1 MATLTKGT
9 TFASGDVVTP
19 AKLNALV
26 DAATVSNIA
35 NSDISASAEIALTKL
50 ANGALPSGISVASAN
65 IANGTITNANIST
78 TAAIAG
84 TKVVPNF
91 GAQNISTTGTI
102 TAGGDITAFSDI
114 RTKTEVETITS
125 ALETVNK
132 LRGVRYIKD
141 GKNGIGVIAQEVDEV
156 VPEVVSK
163 DGEYLSVAYGN
174 LVGLLIEAI
183 KELNSKLK

>member
-1 MATLTKGT
+1 MATVTPSY
-9 TFASGDVVTP
+9 TFTNDEVVTP
-19 AKLNALV
+19 AKLNSLGVPTVFNIVNADLS
-26 DAATVSNIA
+26 ATANIA
-35 NSDISASAEIALTKL
+35 LSKLAAGVLPEGITVTSNNMVDGTIVNTDISA
-50 ANGALPSGISVASAN
+50 N
-65 IANGTITNANIST
+65 
-78 TAAIAG
+78 AAISG

-91 GAQNISTTGTI
+91 GAQNISTTGAI

-114 RTKTEVETITS
+114 RTKSEVETITS
-125 ALETVNK
+125 ALELVAN
-132 LRGVRYIKD
+132 LRGVRYLKN
-141 GKNGIGVIAQEVDEV
+141 GKRGIGVIAQEVDAV